1 MTIKFWLSKHHI
13 HNYISS
19 RPGDQ
24 ALSIMYNL
32 LQFYSIWCWG
42 LELNVWSTFYTFDPK
57 HCLNHNLTE
66 TYLKICSERWPQIF
80 AQNVK
85 SANRSYRLS
94 LGGDYLP
101 LGPDYIFLALLLHL
115 LCKVSF
121 LHLLHNHSIFL
132 HLQLKMYL
140 YNVLF
145 SSTMQ
150 SIFSSFS
157 MQRFYSTPNIQSVC
171 LYWKES

>member
-1 MTIKFWLSKHHI
+1 MIKPYQCIIFYNFTPIDAEVLSLMCGLHYTLLILTIVQILI
-13 HNYISS
+13 LP
-19 RPGDQ
+19 R
-24 ALSIMYNL
+24 L
-32 LQFYSIWCWG
+32 
-42 LELNVWSTFYTFDPK
+42 FDK
-57 HCLNHNLTE
+57 
-66 TYLKICSERWPQIF
+66 CSERWPQIF

-121 LHLLHNHSIFL
+121 LHLLHKHSMFL

-150 SIFSSFS
+150 SIFSSFR
-157 MQRFYSTPNIQSVC
+157 MQRFYSTPDIQSVC
-171 LYWKES
+171 LYWKRS